1 MITIQ
6 EQVKSDIK
14 DAMRAKEADK
24 LLALRGLSSAFT
36 NEVISLE
43 RTPQDPIT
51 DQEAIVVVKR
61 EIKRRRDAA
70 QQYVDGGRQD
80 LADVENA
87 ELEVLEKYM
96 PEMMSRDA
104 IFEIAKRLIT
114 EGNDNS
120 GKLMGM
126 IIKEC
131 AGNADGVLV
140 KEIVTELLG

>member
-131 AGNADGVLV
+131 AGNADGALV

>member
-1 MITIQ
+1 MMTIQ

-70 QQYVDGGRQD
+70 QQYLDGGRQD

-96 PEMMSRDA
+96 PEMMPRDA
-104 IFEIAKRLIT
+104 ILEIAKRLVA